1 MNGYSYL
8 EDTQELKLEP
18 FREFYQT
25 LAEAKLESFQNSI
38 KLNEFIKPTK
48 IIELNNI
55 INQKLVEQS
64 ISEYPLVHYLIAVI
78 NTPSAYQANALKWA
92 IFNTRCIE
100 LLDSKEHAATVANLC
115 RRFRLASKK
124 QEYHWLYNLLPP
136 LPIELEDLL
145 KFLNKA
151 ETENRELL
159 NRTGFVGDFL
169 FKLGLIN
176 YCGISV
182 YLYHPTKLSIHFR
195 SPAYT
200 PSRQPDANVVDRL
213 KNLIEKF
220 PEQ

>member
-182 YLYHPTKLSIHFR
+182 YLYHPTKLNIH
-195 SPAYT
+195 SLLPAYT
-200 PSRQPDANVVDRL
+200 PSRQPDANVADRL

>member
-1 MNGYSYL
+1 MNEYRYL
-8 EDTQELKLEP
+8 EDTQELKLEL
-18 FREFYQT
+18 FRDFYQA
-25 LAEAKLESFQNSI
+25 LAEAKLENDQDFF
-38 KLNEFIKPTK
+38 KLNDFIRPTEVVKLIK
-48 IIELNNI
+48 IM
-55 INQKLVEQS
+55 NQHPTDLS
-64 ISEYPLVHYLIAVI
+64 ISKYPLAHYLLALI
-78 NTPSAYQANALKWA
+78 NTPSAYQSNALKWA
-92 IFNTRCIE
+92 IFNTQCIE

-159 NRTGFVGDFL
+159 NRTGFVEDFL

-182 YLYHPTKLSIHFR
+182 YLYHPTKLNIH
-195 SPAYT
+195 SLLPAYT
-200 PSRQPDANVVDRL
+200 PSRQPDANVADRL